1 MPLLAQIAPPPDGVE
16 AWLKVLFW
24 LAGGLVAIAAAIR
37 ILTGKNG
44 VRQISPQPLEVK
56 EHATV
61 VTIDQLETVKKEA
74 HGRMNRERAEIDA
87 NIRRVEEAAQ
97 SRSEKIEGKI
107 DENTRMTATM
117 SGQVT
122 QMNQQLH
129 QLTNSVTNFISRQA
143 QP

>member
-1 MPLLAQIAPPPDGVE
+1 MFSLLAQIAPPPAGVE

-24 LAGGLVAIAAAIR
+24 LAAGVVAIAGAIR
-37 ILTGKNG
+37 ILAGKSG
-44 VRQISPQPLEVK
+44 DRQISPQPLEVK
-56 EHATV
+56 EHASV

-87 NIRRVEEAAQ
+87 NIRRVEEAADK
-97 SRSEKIEGKI
+97 RSENIERKI
-107 DENTRMTATM
+107 DENTKLTATM

-129 QLTNSVTNFISRQA
+129 QLTIALNTK
-143 QP
+143 